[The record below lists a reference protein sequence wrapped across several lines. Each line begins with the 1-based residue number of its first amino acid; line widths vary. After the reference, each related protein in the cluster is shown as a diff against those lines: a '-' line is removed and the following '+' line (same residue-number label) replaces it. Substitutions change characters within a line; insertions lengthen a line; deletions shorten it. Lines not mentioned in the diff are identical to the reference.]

1 MAKLLNTIQFILKPV
16 DSTISYSGQNK
27 GISVKTNTSGS
38 DIIKSIF
45 WLTAAVLVSI
55 LISSL

>member
-1 MAKLLNTIQFILKPV
+1 MTKILNAIYFILKPV
-16 DSTISYSGQNK
+16 DSTVSYSGKNQ

-55 LISSL
+55 FISSL